1 MSCQPAAVHQAAD
14 SGQLHRGALSLTGA
28 VMQGVTH
35 IAPTAGVILILQA
48 EVATIGLATPFAF
61 VIGIVLMLL
70 VGVSIAQLARFLPS
84 AGGFYTYISRTLDP
98 RVGWFAGWINLLY
111 DPFGTAI
118 DLAALGYVFNAAL
131 SANYHV
137 TFPWWATFLI
147 GGLIVTV
154 VIYRGVELTGRAQLI
169 LGGLEVLILLAVS
182 VHALISPGAGGVTG
196 APFDP
201 ANAAKGSDLF
211 VAVILAVFTFTGFES
226 TAPLAEETA
235 RPRRNVPRAMLI
247 SLAIVGVFVVFCLWA
262 MMIGWG
268 TAHLSSMISYTG
280 NPVFAVA
287 HRLWGPAWVLLLLAI
302 VNSLLSVSIATTN
315 SSTRVIYAMGRTGA
329 LPSWFGRIDGRFGTP
344 RNAII
349 AQTVLTAGLGLGL
362 GFAMGPFNE
371 FLMIGVAITVGL
383 ALLYILACLGVVRFF
398 RTEQRP
404 NFNALLHLVVPLVA
418 AVAVGFVLYHN
429 IVPVPPYPINIALP
443 LAGGW
448 AVVGIVATVFM
459 VSTGRTGW
467 LDRATR
473 VFDEQAAA
481 EGTAQPP
488 TGS

>member
-1 MSCQPAAVHQAAD
+1 M
-14 SGQLHRGALSLTGA
+14 SGQPVTARQARDTSQLHHGALSLTGA

-48 EVATIGLATPFAF
+48 EVQTLGLATPFAF
-61 VIGIVLMLL
+61 VVAILLMLL
-70 VGVSIAQLARFLPS
+70 VGVSLAQLARHLPS
-84 AGGFYTYISRTLDP
+84 AGGFYTYISRTLDA

-118 DLAALGYVFNAAL
+118 DLAVLGYVLNAAL
-131 SANYHV
+131 KFNYGV
-137 TFPWWATFLI
+137 TFPWWATFVI
-147 GGLIVTV
+147 GAVIVTA
-154 VIYRGVELTGRAQLI
+154 VIYRGIEITGRTQLI
-169 LGGLEVLILLAVS
+169 LGGLEILLLLAVS
-182 VHALISPGAGGVTG
+182 VHALVSPGAGGVTA

-201 ANAAKGSDLF
+201 GNAAKGSDLF
-211 VAVILAVFTFTGFES
+211 VAIILAVFTFTGFES

-235 RPRRNVPRAMLI
+235 NPRRTVPRAMLI
-247 SLAIVGVFVVFCLWA
+247 SLVIVGVFVIFCLWA

-268 TAHLSSMISYTG
+268 TAHLSSMVTYGG
-280 NPVFAVA
+280 NPVFDVA
-287 HRLWGPAWVLLLLAI
+287 KRLWGPAWVLLLLAI
-302 VNSLLSVSIATTN
+302 VNSLLSVSVATTN

-329 LPSWFGRIDGRFGTP
+329 LPRWFGQIDKRFGTP

-383 ALLYILACLGVVRFF
+383 ALLYILACLGVVRFYLS
-398 RTEQRP
+398 EQRRK
-404 NFNALLHLVVPLVA
+404 FNVLLHLIIPLVA

-459 VSTGRTGW
+459 VTTGRTGW

-473 VFDEQAAA
+473 VFGEQAAEA
-481 EGTAQPP
+481 DGEKKA
-488 TGS
+488 S